1 MPIDKNES
9 FTGLILVSGQDRP
22 GITQSLM
29 STLSEFAV
37 NILDIEQLVIRDRL
51 LLTVLITLDEA
62 HAAVIASDLDLLQDK
77 LQLDIAIDFVQTNI
91 NEDASDN
98 LRVVI
103 VGSEIKPVGLS
114 AVASEIARLG
124 GNITAIKRTAR
135 NPVIAIEMNLTIPND
150 SIKKVQEALT
160 SVAIHNHIDLAV
172 EPGGSLRRSKRIV
185 ILDMD
190 STLISIECIDEIAD
204 LCGKKQ
210 DVALITKSAM
220 MGEIDFSQSLI
231 KRVSLLQGLGEEM
244 LFKVIE
250 ERLKLN
256 DGTQA
261 WIEACRRN
269 NVTTVLVSG
278 GFDYFADYVKNKL
291 GIDIAISNQLE
302 IKDKRLTG
310 KVLGRIVDDELK
322 AQTVRD
328 FQAKLSIDKS
338 NTIVIGD
345 GANDLKMLAEAQY
358 SIAYHAKP
366 IVQEKARF
374 KLNHSDFKGVLNL
387 FKV

>member
-1 MPIDKNES
+1 MPVKIYILTAMLELFFCRLLSFIHTMKLLVQSSYSLQSHLAEISEILGQVTTSTHTLINDTAALYEIKADLPDDLKNK
-9 FTGLILVSGQDRP
+9 LHLKHVD
-22 GITQSLM
+22 
-29 STLSEFAV
+29 FAV
-37 NILDIEQLVIRDRL
+37 LDNYRAL
-51 LLTVLITLDEA
+51 
-62 HAAVIASDLDLLQDK
+62 
-77 LQLDIAIDFVQTNI
+77 
-91 NEDASDN
+91 NEF
-98 LRVVI
+98 
-103 VGSEIKPVGLS
+103 
-114 AVASEIARLG
+114 
-124 GNITAIKRTAR
+124 
-135 NPVIAIEMNLTIPND
+135 
-150 SIKKVQEALT
+150 
-160 SVAIHNHIDLAV
+160 
-172 EPGGSLRRSKRIV
+172 SLCV
-185 ILDMD
+185 MDMD

-220 MGEIDFSQSLI
+220 RGEIDFSQSLI
-231 KRVSLLQGLGEEM
+231 KRISLLQGLGEEM

-250 ERLKLN
+250 EKLKLN
-256 DGTQA
+256 NGTQA
-261 WIEACRRN
+261 WIEACRKS

-302 IKDKRLTG
+302 IKEKRLTG
-310 KVLGRIVDDELK
+310 RVLGRIIDDEAK

-328 FQAKLSIDKS
+328 FQAKLNINKS

-374 KLNHSDFKGVLNL
+374 KLNHSDFNGVLNL
-387 FKV
+387 FKI